1 MNQLK
6 LNHKPLEEV
15 LEKSFLIKIYIIH
28 TSYYFIGMLEWV
40 CAPWLPE
47 SVAFALLLLFSW

>member
-6 LNHKPLEEV
+6 PNHKPLEEV

-28 TSYYFIGMLEWV
+28 S
-40 CAPWLPE
+40 
-47 SVAFALLLLFSW
+47 S